1 MKQYKLIAWPDL
13 SAPYQRTA
21 YRRMLSDM
29 SHRYMSLTQL
39 MSASGLARNEVR
51 AFLDMLQA
59 RELLRDREVMGAP
72 DSIFD
77 TLAPIGGWIHRVFTA
92 EIGGR
97 R

>member
-1 MKQYKLIAWPDL
+1 MKQFKLIAWPDL

-29 SHRYMSLTQL
+29 SHRYMSVTQL
-39 MSASGLARNEVR
+39 MNSSGLGRNEVR
-51 AFLDMLQA
+51 AFLDMLQS
-59 RELLRDREVMGAP
+59 RELLRDREVIAAP

-77 TLAPIGGWIHRVFTA
+77 TLAPIGGWIHRVLTT

>member
-1 MKQYKLIAWPDL
+1 MKEFKLIAWPDL
-13 SAPYQRTA
+13 PAAFQRTA

-29 SHRYMSLTQL
+29 SHRYMTVPQL
-39 MSASGLARNEVR
+39 VGCSGLARHEVR
-51 AFLDMLQA
+51 GFIDMLQA
-59 RELLRDREVMGAP
+59 NALLRERESGMP

-77 TLAPIGGWIHRVFTA
+77 TLAPIGGWIRRALNA